1 MSNLIQTWLRLFFTG
16 LGRVISPILFKIT
29 IEGREH
35 LPPRS
40 TRPLLLIAN
49 HFSWFDAPLV
59 TLHIPHQPAFLVAS
73 EAMKVWW
80 IRFFLKVFRSI
91 PIWRGQVDR
100 NALRLATDALAR
112 GIVVGIF
119 PEGGMN
125 PANAARL
132 ARGEQ
137 IHELRGN
144 ISRSE
149 AVLAEA
155 KAGAALL
162 ALQSRAHILPVAVMG
177 TQAIPE
183 NLRRWRRTPITFRIG
198 PVFGP
203 LELDPTLKGPERRA
217 RLDALSHS
225 MMARVAALFPPE
237 QRGPYAEPNS
247 TLPNGSAARHPA

>member
-1 MSNLIQTWLRLFFTG
+1 MSNLIKTWLRLFFTG
-16 LGRVISPILFKIT
+16 LGRAISPILFKIT
-29 IEGREH
+29 IEGHEH
-35 LPPRS
+35 LPPVGK
-40 TRPLLLIAN
+40 RPLLLISN

-59 TLHIPHQPAFLVAS
+59 TLHMPHQPAFLVAS
-73 EAMKVWW
+73 EAMQVWW

-100 NALRLATDALAR
+100 KALRLATDALAK

-125 PANAARL
+125 PANAERL

-137 IHELRGN
+137 IHELQGN
-144 ISRSE
+144 VSRRDG
-149 AVLAEA
+149 VLAKA

-162 ALQSRAHILPVAVMG
+162 ALQSEAYILPVAVMG
-177 TQAIPE
+177 TQFIPE

-203 LELDPTLKGPERRA
+203 LQLDPTLKGPERRA
-217 RLDALSHS
+217 QLDALSHD
-225 MMARVAALFPPE
+225 MMARVATLFPPE
-237 QRGPYAEPNS
+237 QRGPYAQRPDNKIEHQPA
-247 TLPNGSAARHPA
+247 SA